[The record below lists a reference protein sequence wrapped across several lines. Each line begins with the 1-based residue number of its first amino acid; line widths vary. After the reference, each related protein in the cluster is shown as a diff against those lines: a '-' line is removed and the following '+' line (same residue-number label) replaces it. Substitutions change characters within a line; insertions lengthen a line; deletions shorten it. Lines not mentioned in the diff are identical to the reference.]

1 MLWGTGHMEPIVIDG
16 ALIPSAE
23 LRTRL
28 LAELPP
34 GDGIKLELVPK
45 RTARDILLD
54 PTVLTAIISGT
65 SAAVSALVTGL
76 MQVVGRRQER
86 GKVAL
91 RFDDGSSLEI
101 PSGTPPEEVSKYI
114 EAAKGLRRVE
124 RVQVITSSR

>member
-1 MLWGTGHMEPIVIDG
+1 MEPIVIEG

-28 LAELPP
+28 LAELPA
-34 GDGIKLELVPK
+34 DGIQLELVPK
-45 RTARDILLD
+45 RTTRGLPLD

-76 MQVVGRRQER
+76 MQVMGRRQER
-86 GKVAL
+86 GKIVIRL
-91 RFDDGSSLEI
+91 DDGSTLEI
-101 PSGTPPEEVSKYI
+101 PSGTPPEEISRYI

-124 RVQVITSSR
+124 ELRLITSPR